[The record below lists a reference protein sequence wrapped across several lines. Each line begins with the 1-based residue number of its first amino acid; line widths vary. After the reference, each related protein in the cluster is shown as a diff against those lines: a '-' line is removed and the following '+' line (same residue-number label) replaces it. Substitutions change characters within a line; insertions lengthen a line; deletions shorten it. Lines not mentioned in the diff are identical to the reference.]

1 MDQLR
6 PMEAVGR
13 TAGAA
18 AHDFNNVLTI
28 IMGYTSMLLRTL
40 PRDDPSRMAIAEIQQ
55 AAERGSKLALDLAES
70 YKAALPP
77 EELKD

>member
-1 MDQLR
+1 MDHLR
-6 PMEAVGR
+6 QMEAVGR
-13 TAGAA
+13 AAGAA

-40 PRDDPSRMAIAEIQQ
+40 PQNDPSRMAIAEIQQ
-55 AAERGSKLALDLAES
+55 AAERGRKLALDLADS
-70 YKAALPP
+70 YRAALPP

>member
-1 MDQLR
+1 MDYSRQ
-6 PMEAVGR
+6 MEAVGR
-13 TAGAA
+13 AAGAT

-40 PRDDPSRMAIAEIQQ
+40 PQDDPSRMAIAEIQQ
-55 AAERGSKLALDLAES
+55 AAERGRQLALDLAET
-70 YKAALPP
+70 YRAALPP